1 MHSLVRCSVLPVVDV
16 EADGAGD
23 GEGQVGDDGE
33 HVHPGGPV
41 DILKL
46 KSVLKSNWVQFKCMG
61 PLARQGYTI
70 WGDGGGPTP
79 LSTLFPAHQDLSL
92 KHK

>member
-33 HVHPGGPV
+33 HVHPGRPV
-41 DILKL
+41 DILKYRYL
-46 KSVLKSNWVQFKCMG
+46 
-61 PLARQGYTI
+61 T
-70 WGDGGGPTP
+70 
-79 LSTLFPAHQDLSL
+79 
-92 KHK
+92 

>member
-46 KSVLKSNWVQFKCMG
+46 N
-61 PLARQGYTI
+61 
-70 WGDGGGPTP
+70 
-79 LSTLFPAHQDLSL
+79 
-92 KHK
+92 